1 VTDFQTFATIT
12 ALQIENNNLRMQLA
26 EALKERIKD
35 LTAIKEAYD
44 ALNRRSD
51 K

>member
-1 VTDFQTFATIT
+1 MTDFQTFATIT
-12 ALQIENNNLRMQLA
+12 ALQIENNNLKMQLA

-35 LTAIKEAYD
+35 LTAIKDAAE
-44 ALNRRSD
+44 ALNRRS